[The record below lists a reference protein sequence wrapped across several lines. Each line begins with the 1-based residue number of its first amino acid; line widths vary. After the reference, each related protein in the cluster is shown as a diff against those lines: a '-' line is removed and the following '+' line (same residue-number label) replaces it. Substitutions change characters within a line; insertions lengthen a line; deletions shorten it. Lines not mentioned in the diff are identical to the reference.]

1 MIYIGKHSKKFENE
15 FCNIV
20 LNKVGKIE
28 DVKEFVFECKKFIP
42 KEIIDVD
49 DTNEFLRQLILLPYC
64 KIEQIYNC
72 ITNDVTKEKYD
83 AIIFS
88 KGKMKTIF
96 KKYHDCYDK
105 VRDYK
110 YNNKKIS
117 IALTEDLNLTV
128 CPYCNRDYING
139 RSDDKSGCQ
148 LDHFFCRS
156 NYPFLAVSLYNLV
169 PSCSVCNNIKREHV
183 GLVSPFDDRFEFD
196 NEIKFSYIKSKDY
209 IELKRNNQSK
219 IKKNID
225 TLKLEDAYQIHISE
239 VKKILEKKETYVA
252 SNLDEIAECINKWT
266 DKRRKCG
273 EIDRHYLQNLIYGK
287 EIVAKDYKTYALG
300 KFKHDILE
308 YYNIYE

>member
-1 MIYIGKHSKKFENE
+1 MIYIGKHSKKFESE

-139 RSDDKSGCQ
+139 RSGDNSGCQ

-156 NYPFLAVSLYNLV
+156 KYPFLAVSLYNLV
-169 PSCSVCNNIKREHV
+169 PSCSVCNNIKRENV
-183 GLVSPFDDRFEFD
+183 GLVSPFDDRFKFD
-196 NEIKFSYIKSKDY
+196 KEIKFRYIKSKDY
-209 IELKRNNQSK
+209 IKLERNNESK
-219 IKKNID
+219 IKSNID
-225 TLKLEDAYQIHISE
+225 TLKLEDAYQIH
-239 VKKILEKKETYVA
+239 
-252 SNLDEIAECINKWT
+252 NL
-266 DKRRKCG
+266 
-273 EIDRHYLQNLIYGK
+273 
-287 EIVAKDYKTYALG
+287 
-300 KFKHDILE
+300 
-308 YYNIYE
+308 